1 MADETEE
8 RKKRKGISGLVFV
21 ACLFL
26 GLGIGI
32 GLDWLPA
39 ALFIG
44 MAVGFLAMAIIR
56 FKLGEW

>member
-8 RKKRKGISGLVFV
+8 RKKRKGVSGLVFV

-32 GLDWLPA
+32 GLGYMPA

-44 MAVGFLAMAIIR
+44 IAVGFLAMAILR
-56 FKLGEW
+56 LKLGEW

>member
-32 GLDWLPA
+32 GLDCMPA
-39 ALFIG
+39 ALFVG
-44 MAVGFLAMAIIR
+44 MAVGFIAMAIIR
-56 FKLGEW
+56 LKLGEW